1 MQAHVDGVV
10 GGTSSF
16 CSELVPHHPELL
28 LMTDITC
35 KGEKAKR
42 AQVRN
47 TNASGTLAH

>member
-1 MQAHVDGVV
+1 MSTGWWEAPLV
-10 GGTSSF
+10 
-16 CSELVPHHPELL
+16 ELVPHHPELL